1 MVSANGPLVSPDL
14 FPVTPRRLHSF
25 LTACALGITVL
36 AGCSSTTT
44 VQSTDTMPELRTD
57 SEDSTEATLDEETAE
72 VVSESVVLDDDVD
85 ITQIVMIGDSIT
97 VGAVAHLE
105 ERFEALGYPEAV
117 IEAQSGKRVNV
128 NAGDNSSGTY
138 VASSIVEEMGWNGDT
153 DHADEL
159 WIVALGTNDINQYST
174 GEELGAAIDSLL
186 AEVPEESEVVWVD
199 TAYVGSADGADMV
212 NETID
217 DRITLRGDSSIAY
230 WSAVA
235 YRDGVLSGDGVH
247 PTDVGSEV
255 FAATVVAAA
264 ADAIID

>member
-1 MVSANGPLVSPDL
+1 MRANGPLVSPDL

-25 LTACALGITVL
+25 VAACTLGITAL

-44 VQSTDTMPELRTD
+44 VESTDTMPELRTD
-57 SEDSTEATLDEETAE
+57 SEASAEVTLDEETAE
-72 VVSESVVLDDDVD
+72 VVSESVVVDDDVD

-97 VGAVAHLE
+97 VGALAHLE

-128 NAGDNSSGTY
+128 DAGDNRSGTY
-138 VASSIVEEMGWNGDT
+138 VASGIVEEMGWNGDT

-186 AEVPEESEVVWVD
+186 AEVPEESEIVWVD

-212 NETID
+212 NETIA
-217 DRITLRGDSSIAY
+217 DRIALRGDSSIAY

-247 PTDVGSEV
+247 PTEVGSEV

>member
-1 MVSANGPLVSPDL
+1 VVSANGPLVSPDL